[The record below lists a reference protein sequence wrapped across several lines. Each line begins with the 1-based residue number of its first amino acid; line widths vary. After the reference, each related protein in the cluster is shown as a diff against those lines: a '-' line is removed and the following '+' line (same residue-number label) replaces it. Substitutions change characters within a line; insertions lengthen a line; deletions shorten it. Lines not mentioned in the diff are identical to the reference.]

1 MMIDHEKLQKG
12 RAWAYLAG
20 TILALIVLAWKFVAR

>member
-1 MMIDHEKLQKG
+1 MIDKEKLQKG

-20 TILALIVLAWKFVAR
+20 LVVFVLVAAWKFVVR